1 MVFLLPSQSMIQRL
15 SFEINLFIW
24 NTSDLRSIFENEQDP
39 VRPLG
44 MKTFQTVANQERKGM
59 QRKVRRSLETIMQPQ
74 GRVLLLPEGIH
85 ITMPL
90 SSFTEVNI
98 QEIKIMASSP
108 ITSWKIKGEKVEV
121 VTNFIFLGSR
131 ITVDSDCS
139 HEIKRCLL
147 IGRKTM
153 TSLDS
158 KFKCQDITLPTE
170 VPLVKAMVFPD
181 VMCGCEISSVTQLCP
196 TLCDSMDCT
205 CQASLPINNSR
216 SLCKLM
222 SIDWVKP
229 SNHFILCCLLLLWP
243 SIFPNIRVFSN
254 ESLGTGWPKY

>member
-1 MVFLLPSQSMIQRL
+1 
-15 SFEINLFIW
+15 
-24 NTSDLRSIFENEQDP
+24 
-39 VRPLG
+39 
-44 MKTFQTVANQERKGM
+44 
-59 QRKVRRSLETIMQPQ
+59 
-74 GRVLLLPEGIH
+74 
-85 ITMPL
+85 MPL

-153 TSLDS
+153 RSLDS

-181 VMCGCEISSVTQLCP
+181 VMCGCEISSVTQLCL

-222 SIDWVKP
+222 SIDRVKP
-229 SNHFILCCLLLLWP
+229 SNHFILCCLLLLLP
-243 SIFPNIRVFSN
+243 SIFLSIRVFS
-254 ESLGTGWPKY
+254 ESALHIRWPKYWSFNLASVLPMNIQGWFPLGWTGLISFQSKGLSRVYSNTTVQKHQLFGAQLSL

>member
-1 MVFLLPSQSMIQRL
+1 
-15 SFEINLFIW
+15 
-24 NTSDLRSIFENEQDP
+24 
-39 VRPLG
+39 
-44 MKTFQTVANQERKGM
+44 
-59 QRKVRRSLETIMQPQ
+59 
-74 GRVLLLPEGIH
+74 
-85 ITMPL
+85 MPL

-153 TSLDS
+153 TNLDS

-205 CQASLPINNSR
+205 CQASLSINNSR
-216 SLCKLM
+216 SLWKLM

-229 SNHFILCCLLLLWP
+229 SNHFILCCLLLLLP
-243 SIFPNIRVFSN
+243 SIFLSIRVFSN
-254 ESLGTGWPKY
+254 KSALRIRWPKYWSFNLASVLPMNIQDWFPLGWTGLISFQSKGLSRVYSNTAVQKHQLFGAQLSL